1 MDYPKSEQ
9 DAYRA
14 FQSLIIGHGK
24 LGRAF
29 FVQQYLSFRRADPA
43 FADGFYQDT
52 ASKLAAARA
61 RHHRGRSRPA
71 LARLAPSHS
80 GFDWSSHAA
89 R

>member
-14 FQSLIIGHGK
+14 FQSLIVGQGK

-52 ASKLAAARA
+52 ASKLPARERA
-61 RHHRGRSRPA
+61 IIEDVLDLLSR
-71 LARLAPSHS
+71 
-80 GFDWSSHAA
+80 D
-89 R
+89 